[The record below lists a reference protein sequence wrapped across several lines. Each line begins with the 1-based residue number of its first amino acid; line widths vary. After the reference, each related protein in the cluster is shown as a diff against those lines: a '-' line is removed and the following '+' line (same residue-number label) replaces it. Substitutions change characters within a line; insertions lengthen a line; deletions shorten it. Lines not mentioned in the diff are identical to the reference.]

1 MAKRKANATKKRGGV
16 SESSDN
22 VQRQTAR
29 RSSPA
34 KASSLSPGSRPR
46 SQTVVFFK
54 RVTAPPGPAMNKGD
68 DAVPG
73 SPGHSQVKKGAPGG
87 TTAKRGRAAANVPS
101 EKTSE
106 SPSRSKPAGEDVT
119 TAEPVGKTTAKRGR
133 AAASASGPGQ
143 KTSESQSRSP
153 ANKASSSRSK
163 TASVDSPAVATEK
176 RPAKTAKRGRA
187 ANRQVAEPQL
197 RQPATQGPHA
207 EADLAKTAGR
217 NAGSPVG
224 SPSTPS
230 KRAGAQARESA
241 GTSTGK
247 QAPKRGRASTAMAA
261 TAALQQQV
269 HHDSPAGPSKAGEK
283 DSESPPPSKR
293 KSLGHPK
300 QPVAM
305 ASASKNVDVPDN
317 NSSKPTKGTKRGRAP
332 AAVDTTASQSQ
343 QTEKQGSPTKRAVA
357 TASGDGKKS
366 HTAAQGTKQ
375 VGRSAKQPNSTGA
388 PSTGAARTD
397 GAADGSPGR
406 GAKPAKSQTAA
417 PKSPGKQNKKPPARG
432 QMAASSSG
440 AGKGKTAPKGRQQQK
455 RQGGKRTA
463 ADDLSDVSDSSYVV
477 PRGLLQRAKRR
488 EPFYYDYIVPW
499 VESQLASE
507 FDSDSD
513 EEDVSCASI
522 NSIIPPAGMLQ
533 PYRRKNRL
541 IGAGG
546 SGSSSEDD
554 DDMSFSPGEDL
565 LSRCEA
571 KFGMDTLPHSTTTTA
586 EAISML
592 VNFASGRHLRFG
604 ALSELVTI
612 VNKLF
617 APAKDVLPAG
627 KTLAR
632 ALSEMP

>member
-22 VQRQTAR
+22 VQRQTTR

-34 KASSLSPGSRPR
+34 KASSLSPGSRLR
-46 SQTVVFFK
+46 SQPVVVLK
-54 RVTAPPGPAMNKGD
+54 RATAPPGPAMNKGD

-73 SPGHSQVKKGAPGG
+73 SPGHSPVKKRAPGG
-87 TTAKRGRAAANVPS
+87 TTAKRGRAAAS
-101 EKTSE
+101 ATTEKTSE
-106 SPSRSKPAGEDVT
+106 SPSHSKPAGENAT
-119 TAEPVGKTTAKRGR
+119 TAEPLGKTTAKRGR

-143 KTSESQSRSP
+143 KTSESPSRSP
-153 ANKASSSRSK
+153 ANKASPSRSK
-163 TASVDSPAVATEK
+163 TARVESPAVATEK

-197 RQPATQGPHA
+197 QQLATQGPHA
-207 EADLAKTAGR
+207 EADLAKAAGR

-230 KRAGAQARESA
+230 KRAGAQAEARDSA

-247 QAPKRGRASTAMAA
+247 QASMRGRASTDKAA

-269 HHDSPAGPSKAGEK
+269 HRDRPAGPSKDEEA
-283 DSESPPPSKR
+283 DSESPSPRKR
-293 KSLGHPK
+293 KLLGRPK
-300 QPVAM
+300 QPGVTAN
-305 ASASKNVDVPDN
+305 ASKNVDVPDN
-317 NSSKPTKGTKRGRAP
+317 NSPKPTKGTKRGRAP
-332 AAVDTTASQSQ
+332 AAVDTTTSHSQ
-343 QTEKQGSPTKRAVA
+343 QTEEQGPPAKHAVA
-357 TASGDGKKS
+357 SASGDGKTLR
-366 HTAAQGTKQ
+366 TAAQGTKQ
-375 VGRSAKQPNSTGA
+375 VGRRAKQPSSTA
-388 PSTGAARTD
+388 
-397 GAADGSPGR
+397 GAADGHSGR
-406 GAKPAKSQTAA
+406 SAKKLPAKVQTAA
-417 PKSPGKQNKKPPARG
+417 SKSPGKQSKKLPARG
-432 QMAASSSG
+432 QTVASSG
-440 AGKGKTAPKGRQQQK
+440 AGKEKTAAKGRQQQK
-455 RQGGKRTA
+455 RKGGKRTA

-522 NSIIPPAGMLQ
+522 DSIIPPAGMLQ

-546 SGSSSEDD
+546 SRSSSD

-571 KFGMDTLPHSTTTTA
+571 KFGVDNLPHSTTTTA

-592 VNFASGRHLRFG
+592 VNFARSRHLPFG

-617 APAKDVLPAG
+617 APAKDVLPSG
-627 KTLAR
+627 KALSR